1 MVTSC
6 SKKSVKMG
14 EEVESATPAPEQ
26 VKPEKPQETA
36 ESVTMPDTESAR
48 RAGAERGARL
58 RDQQQEE
65 RLQEEVRL
73 FESEPIYFD
82 FDETVLKPA
91 ARTILTKKAAWLR
104 LNPQFSVR
112 IEGYCDERGTSEY
125 NLALGERRADVAL
138 MRGDYRAGIS
148 LHEALLA
155 EQSQNALALYHL
167 GYAYGQIGRHT
178 LEVQYYERAIS
189 LGFRSDQIYFNLAMA
204 YGEMGQQETSIGAIK
219 KALEINPDNADYHFE
234 LALA

>member
-1 MVTSC
+1 MLTSC

-14 EEVESATPAPEQ
+14 EEAESATTAPEQ

-82 FDETVLKPA
+82 FNETVLKSA

-125 NLALGERRADVAL
+125 NLALGERRADAAKKFLIAL
-138 MRGDYRAGIS
+138 GIS
-148 LHEALLA
+148 GKRLSTISFGEERPADP
-155 EQSQNALALYHL
+155 
-167 GYAYGQIGRHT
+167 RHT
-178 LEVQYYERAIS
+178 EEAWAKNRRDEFML
-189 LGFRSDQIYFNLAMA
+189 
-204 YGEMGQQETSIGAIK
+204 IK
-219 KALEINPDNADYHFE
+219 
-234 LALA
+234 